1 MVAWVYIL
9 KYLTL
14 GVKIKSR
21 NIWGYARGFYSMRTV
36 FVACTLQ
43 LVHLPSFQSLDPYL
57 LKILDVRMPL
67 QEQISAIALL
77 KCLLYLTNN

>member
-43 LVHLPSFQSLDPYL
+43 LVHLPSFQSLDP
-57 LKILDVRMPL
+57 
-67 QEQISAIALL
+67 
-77 KCLLYLTNN
+77 